1 MIPSAAIP
9 SLMDDVEFLN
19 ALDSLEGDPAL
30 EEAER
35 TKRLAALRPLAPTI
49 NRAAAPQARQEPPP
63 RPASEPVI
71 PRDVNRWFLEAPPNV
86 APPPTIHTRP
96 QSPARTFAVMFVGAS
111 FGAFGAMLFFYDRLL
126 QILQA
131 WR

>member
-1 MIPSAAIP
+1 
-9 SLMDDVEFLN
+9 MDDVDFLA
-19 ALDSLEGDPAL
+19 ALDSLEGEPAL
-30 EEAER
+30 EEADR
-35 TKRLAALRPLAPTI
+35 MKRLAALRPLAPPI
-49 NRAAAPQARQEPPP
+49 NRAAAPQARQEQPP
-63 RPASEPVI
+63 RPASEPII

-86 APPPTIHTRP
+86 DPPPKIHTRP

-111 FGAFGAMLFFYDRLL
+111 FGAFGAMLFFYDRLV